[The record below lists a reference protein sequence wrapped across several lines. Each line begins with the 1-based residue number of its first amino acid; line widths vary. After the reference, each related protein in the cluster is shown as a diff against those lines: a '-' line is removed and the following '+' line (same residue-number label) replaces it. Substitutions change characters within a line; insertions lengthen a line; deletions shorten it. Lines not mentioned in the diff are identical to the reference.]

1 MIGLSFLIRLLMI
14 AFYVGIFLIILYVLI
29 FGITWMVRLFVD
41 GVGATV
47 GDHTTWLR
55 SKLPKVTFRKRKR
68 RKM

>member
-1 MIGLSFLIRLLMI
+1 MIGLSFLLRLMMVV
-14 AFYVGIFLIILYVLI
+14 FYAVIFLGILYVLI

-41 GVGATV
+41 GLGITLS
-47 GDHTTWLR
+47 DHATWLR